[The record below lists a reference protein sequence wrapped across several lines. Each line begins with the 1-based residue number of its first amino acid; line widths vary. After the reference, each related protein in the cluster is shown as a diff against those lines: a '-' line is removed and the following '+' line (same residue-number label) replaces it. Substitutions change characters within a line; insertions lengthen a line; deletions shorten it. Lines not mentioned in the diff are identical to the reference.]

1 VGLLASA
8 TTLETSLAAV
18 AGVAVALAVL
28 APASHPRPG

>member
-18 AGVAVALAVL
+18 AVVSLALAAL
-28 APASHPRPG
+28 AGLATRR